1 MTDYKVLELGSGYYS
16 VTEGGKGCNHI
27 KLKYYAHSGTYN
39 VRIMGI
45 FSDSSPEKLRVIED
59 KITELFDKNV
69 VDSDGNMRLIKDIID
84 SAVASFEQIK
94 DQYSLTWIQKW
105 EKFTN
110 QS

>member
-1 MTDYKVLELGSGYYS
+1 
-16 VTEGGKGCNHI
+16 
-27 KLKYYAHSGTYN
+27 
-39 VRIMGI
+39 
-45 FSDSSPEKLRVIED
+45 
-59 KITELFDKNV
+59 
-69 VDSDGNMRLIKDIID
+69 MRLIKDIID